1 MKNRNYGRIVFSF
14 DDARAD
20 SFEAIKI
27 AEQFG
32 IKSTLNVTTGYV
44 EGALPESCKDF
55 PVPAMTKEQVLELSK
70 SKLVEIA
77 CHSHFH
83 KNTFDDIVRGF
94 EILKKWLGADYEL
107 GFVSPGSSVNFAVTP
122 LRMFKEAGFKFVRI
136 GPRWG
141 KAEKLLRVIRKL
153 SRVFKSDLLFYLGY
167 KGTICNAIDENFLIH
182 GVPVI
187 HDNTLE
193 QFKYLVDKAC
203 KRENHDVVFI
213 WHSVLDLDAP
223 SGTDNWSWDKNK
235 YVELCKYIS
244 ENLGNN
250 LKSCFTKELI
260 D

>member
-193 QFKYLVDKAC
+193 QFKYLIDKAC